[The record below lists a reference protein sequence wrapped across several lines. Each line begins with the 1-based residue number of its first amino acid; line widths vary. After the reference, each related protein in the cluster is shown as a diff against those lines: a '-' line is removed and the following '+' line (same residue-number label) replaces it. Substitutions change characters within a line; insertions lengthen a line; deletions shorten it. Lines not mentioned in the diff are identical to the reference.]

1 MMTRSRT
8 FKNSLVLAMV
18 SLFVAAAP
26 SSWAQEDQW
35 DKHVKAGRKDFAQG
49 MREKYF
55 HGWGDARPYP
65 SFGKAQ
71 EEFLA
76 ALAAAQAFPAGDL
89 RIAATLGEL
98 ADAYSEEGKFAEAE
112 NRGNQAITTLEASLP
127 SDDPRLGYALVGV
140 AMIYS
145 SEDKPEQAAP
155 TWARALAILKKAGGL
170 PPEAQKKL
178 DFVAANLK
186 MSGKSR
192 GAEQIL
198 RFLLELKESTGV
210 SDQDLRVAL
219 FHLARAQRG
228 ADAEQS
234 YSRILDI
241 DKRVYGPN
249 DPAAAGDLESFG
261 KFYVEEGNYAAAWPL
276 LQRSL
281 DILQK
286 SPPPAHESKIDKGF
300 DASHLARVERQL
312 AEAYAESG
320 KDREAEELYKR
331 LVSMEETD
339 PKKERVLNEMSLT
352 EDLRGLAR
360 VYRDEHRYDEA
371 LETIKRSATAGDEV
385 DTSKFEKAKAARGRP
400 PTWSWFSQNE
410 LAEIYR
416 EKGDLAAAEPLFQK
430 SVEMAPTLP
439 LAPGHPKLAQL
450 FDNYATLLR
459 DEGKYTEAEPLY
471 KRALDIWAKSRYP
484 EHPELAK
491 TLMNYAALLRKL
503 DRASEAEPLEA
514 RASAMH
520 TKIAA
525 SKAVR

>member
-1 MMTRSRT
+1 MLALI
-8 FKNSLVLAMV
+8 SLL
-18 SLFVAAAP
+18 AAATP

-35 DKHVKAGRKDFAQG
+35 DKHMKAGRKDFAQG
-49 MREKYF
+49 MGEKYF
-55 HGWGDARPYP
+55 HAWGDARPYP
-65 SFGKAQ
+65 SFGKAE

-89 RIAATLGEL
+89 RMAATLGEL
-98 ADAYSEEGKFAEAE
+98 SDAYLEEGKFAEAE
-112 NRGNQAITTLEASLP
+112 NRGNQALTTMEASLQP
-127 SDDPRLGYALVGV
+127 DDPRLGYALVGV

-145 SEDKPEQAAP
+145 SEDKAEQAAP
-155 TWARALAILKKAGGL
+155 IWARSLAILKKAGGL
-170 PPEAQKKL
+170 PPEAQKKM
-178 DFVAANLK
+178 DFVAGNLERN
-186 MSGKSR
+186 GKSR
-192 GAEQIL
+192 VAEQIL

-210 SDQDLRVAL
+210 SDQDLRIAL

-241 DKRVYGPN
+241 DKRVYGPD
-249 DPAAAGDLESFG
+249 DPATASDLESFG
-261 KFYVEEGNYAAAWPL
+261 KFYAEGGNFAAAWPL

-281 DILQK
+281 DIIQK
-286 SPPPAHESKIDKGF
+286 SKPPAHESKIEKGF
-300 DASHLARVERQL
+300 DASHLARLERQL
-312 AEAYAESG
+312 AEAYTESG
-320 KDREAEELYKR
+320 KDPEAEELYKR

-360 VYRDEHRYDEA
+360 VYRDEHRYDDA
-371 LETIKRSATAGDEV
+371 LETIKRSATVGDEV
-385 DTSKFEKAKAARGRP
+385 DNSKFEKSKAARGRP

-430 SVEMAPTLP
+430 SVEVAPTLP

-450 FDNYATLLR
+450 FNNYATLLR

-484 EHPELAK
+484 EHPEFAK
-491 TLMNYAALLRKL
+491 TLTNYAALLRKL
-503 DRASEAEPLEA
+503 ERSSEAEPLEA
-514 RASAMH
+514 HASAILA
-520 TKIAA
+520 KCCAA
-525 SKAVR
+525 NSVK

>member
-1 MMTRSRT
+1 MTGTRTSRG
-8 FKNSLVLAMV
+8 SLVLALI
-18 SLFVAAAP
+18 SLFVGAP
-26 SSWAQEDQW
+26 PSLRAQEDQW
-35 DKHVKAGRKDFAQG
+35 DKHMKAGRKEFVQG

-55 HGWGDARPYP
+55 HAWGDARPYP
-65 SFGKAQ
+65 SFGKAE

-112 NRGNQAITTLEASLP
+112 NRGKQAITTMEASLQP
-127 SDDPRLGYALVGV
+127 DDPRLGYALVGV
-140 AMIYS
+140 ALIYT
-145 SEDKPEQAAP
+145 SEDKTEQAAP
-155 TWARALAILKKAGGL
+155 IWARALAILKMAGGL

-186 MSGKSR
+186 MMGKSA

-210 SDQDLRVAL
+210 SDQDLRIAL
-219 FHLARAQRG
+219 FHLAKAQRG
-228 ADAEQS
+228 PDAEQS

-261 KFYVEEGNYAAAWPL
+261 KFYAEEGNYAAAWPL

-360 VYRDEHRYDEA
+360 VYRDEHRYNEA
-371 LETIKRSATAGDEV
+371 LETIKRSAAVGDEV
-385 DTSKFEKAKAARGRP
+385 DTSKFEKSQAASGHR
-400 PTWSWFSQNE
+400 PTWSWFCQNE

-430 SVEMAPTLP
+430 SVEVAPTLP

-471 KRALDIWAKSRYP
+471 KRALDTWTKSRYP
-484 EHPELAK
+484 EHPEFAK
-491 TLMNYAALLRKL
+491 TLTNYVALLRKL
-503 DRASEAEPLEA
+503 DRPSEAQSLEA
-514 RASAMH
+514 QASALLA
-520 TKIAA
+520 KCCAA
-525 SKAVR
+525 DSVK

>member
-1 MMTRSRT
+1 MTRAQTSRV
-8 FKNSLVLAMV
+8 SLVLALFF
-18 SLFVAAAP
+18 LFVAAAP
-26 SSWAQEDQW
+26 GLWAQEDQW
-35 DKHVKAGRKDFAQG
+35 DKHMKAGRKDFSQG
-49 MREKYF
+49 MSEKYF

-65 SFGKAQ
+65 SFGKAE

-98 ADAYSEEGKFAEAE
+98 ADAYSQEGKFAEAE
-112 NRGNQAITTLEASLP
+112 NRGNQALTTMEASLQP
-127 SDDPRLGYALVGV
+127 DDPRLGNALVSV

-145 SEDKPEQAAP
+145 SEDKIEQAAP
-155 TWARALAILKKAGGL
+155 IWARSLAILKEAGGL
-170 PPEAQKKL
+170 PPETQKKL
-178 DFVAANLK
+178 DFVAANLE
-186 MSGKSR
+186 MRGKSA

-210 SDQDLRVAL
+210 SDHDLKIAL

-241 DKRVYGPN
+241 DKRVYSPN
-249 DPAAAGDLESFG
+249 DPATGNDLESFG
-261 KFYVEEGNYAAAWPL
+261 KFYAEEGNYAGAWPL

-281 DILQK
+281 DLLQK
-286 SPPPAHESKIDKGF
+286 SLPPAHESKIEKGF
-300 DASHLARVERQL
+300 DAAHLARLERQL

-320 KDREAEELYKR
+320 KDTEAEELYKR

-339 PKKERVLNEMSLT
+339 PKKDRVLNGMFLT

-371 LETIKRSATAGDEV
+371 LETIKQSATLGNEV
-385 DTSKFEKAKAARGRP
+385 DNSKFEKSQAASGHP
-400 PTWSWFSQNE
+400 PTWSWFCQNE

-416 EKGDLAAAEPLFQK
+416 EKGDFAAAEPLFQK
-430 SVEMAPTLP
+430 SAEMAPTLP

-471 KRALDIWAKSRYP
+471 KRSLDIWAKSRYP
-484 EHPELAK
+484 EHREFAA
-491 TLMNYAALLRKL
+491 TLTNYAALLRKL
-503 DRASEAEPLEA
+503 GRASEAEPLEA
-514 RASAMH
+514 HASAIR
-520 TKIAA
+520 TKY
-525 SKAVR
+525 SAVEAVK